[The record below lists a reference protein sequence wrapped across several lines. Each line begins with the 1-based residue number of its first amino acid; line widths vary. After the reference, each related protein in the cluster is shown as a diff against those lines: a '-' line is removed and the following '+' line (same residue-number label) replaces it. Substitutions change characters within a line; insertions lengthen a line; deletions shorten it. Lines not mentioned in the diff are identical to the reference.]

1 MSLTA
6 GSKLG
11 PYEILAPIGEGG
23 MGQVY
28 RAKDTKL
35 KREVA
40 LKVLPDSF
48 AGDPER
54 MARFQREAEVL
65 ASLNHPNIAQI
76 YGSEERALVMEL
88 VAGETLQGPLPLETA
103 LNYAKQIAD
112 ALEAAH
118 DKGIVHRDLKPA
130 NIMITPAGVVKVL
143 DFGLASVLNR
153 DREGADPASSPTMTI
168 AATQA
173 GMIMGTAGYMSP
185 EQARGKTVDKRAD
198 IWAFGVVLFEMLT
211 GQRLFEGET
220 VSDTLAQVLTKQ
232 PDWEQVPAKVRRLL
246 KKCLEK
252 DPKKRL
258 RDIGDAWELLEEGQS
273 ATASSRSRLG
283 MTGRVGLAGWVAAGV
298 VTVIAAALAVVH
310 FREQPPEAPVAR
322 TSILAPEE
330 ASGFVLNANLGGS
343 AISPDG
349 RLLAFVANVKGK
361 PNLFVRPLD
370 SLKARSLP
378 GTEGA
383 SRPFWSPDSRN
394 IGFQANGRLQR
405 IGMNEGAPRIICD
418 AAQAR
423 GATWNGDGVIVF
435 HSRANQALNRVAAS
449 GGAPQPL
456 TAVDE
461 KTETYHY
468 WPQFLPDGKHFLYL
482 IRAQPVT
489 QSAIYV
495 GSLDDKPE
503 EKRRVKLVDSQLGAI
518 FAPNPSTPGKGHL
531 LWVQGQSL
539 MAQAFNAETL
549 KLSGEA
555 VPVAESIGE
564 TETNGYADLSASRTG
579 VLAYGNSRLGSY
591 RLSWIDRGG
600 KRSEPFAESLAR
612 FRISPDGNS
621 VMTIRS
627 SSTLELWRIDL
638 LRNAQTRFT
647 FSGGQAPLWSP
658 DGREVVFANGAE
670 IFRQPAS
677 GAGEPVELLKQKSG
691 NMPQDWSDDG
701 KWFLY
706 SRISGAETEIW
717 AMPMEDAGKIKKP
730 FVFLKAPGL
739 SYVRFSPGAAGQR
752 WVAYTSG
759 ESGQAQVYIQDFPD
773 RHGKWQ
779 VSTAGGLGSTWNRN
793 GKELFYFTEGGK
805 MMAVPVKANGMVLSL
820 GQPEPVFDIP
830 SATDYDVSPD
840 GKRFLVLLPQ
850 DQGRQDSITL
860 VQNWQAALGR

>member
-76 YGSEERALVMEL
+76 YGVEERALVMEL
-88 VAGETLQGPLPLETA
+88 VEGQTLQGPLPLETA

-130 NIMITPAGVVKVL
+130 NIMVKPAGVVKVL
-143 DFGLASVLNR
+143 DFGLAAVAQSSDQSN
-153 DREGADPASSPTMTI
+153 PANSPTLTI
-168 AATQA
+168 SPTRA
-173 GMIMGTAGYMSP
+173 GMILGTAGYMSP
-185 EQARGKTVDKRAD
+185 EQARGKAVDKRAD
-198 IWAFGVVLFEMLT
+198 IWAFGVVFYEMLT
-211 GQRLFEGET
+211 GERLFEGET

-232 PDWEQVPAKVRRLL
+232 PDWEQVPSKVRRLL

-258 RDIGDAWELLEEGQS
+258 RDIGDAWELLEEGAPE

-283 MTGRVGLAGWVAAGV
+283 MTGWAAAVVFAIALAG
-298 VTVIAAALAVVH
+298 LSFLH
-310 FREQPPEAPVAR
+310 FREKPPEALLAR
-322 TSILAPEE
+322 TSILPPEE
-330 ASGFVLNANLGGS
+330 ASGFVLNANFGGS

-349 RLLAFVANVKGK
+349 RVLAFVANVKGK
-361 PNLFVRPLD
+361 SSLFVRPLD
-370 SLKARSLP
+370 SLAARILP

-394 IGFQANGRLQR
+394 IGFQANGKLQR
-405 IGMNEGAPRIICD
+405 IGLNEGAPRIICD
-418 AAQAR
+418 SAQAR
-423 GATWNGDGVIVF
+423 GATWNADGVIVF
-435 HSRANQALNRVAAS
+435 HSRTNQALSRVAAS
-449 GGAPQPL
+449 GGAPQPI

-503 EKRRVKLVDSQLGAI
+503 EKKRVKLVDSQLGAI

-539 MAQAFNAETL
+539 MAQAFNPETL

-564 TETNGYADLSASRTG
+564 TETNGYADLSASRMG

-591 RLSWIDRGG
+591 RLNWIDRSG
-600 KRSEPFAESLAR
+600 KKSEPFAESGAG

-621 VMTIRS
+621 AMTIRS
-627 SSTLELWRIDL
+627 SSTTELWRIDL

-647 FSGGQAPLWSP
+647 FSGGQAPVWSP
-658 DGREVVFANGAE
+658 DGREVVFNNGAA

-677 GAGEPVELLKQKSG
+677 GAGEAVELVKQKSG
-691 NMPQDWSDDG
+691 NIPLDWSEDG
-701 KWFLY
+701 KWLLY
-706 SRISGAETEIW
+706 SQLAGAETEIW
-717 AMPMEDAGKIKKP
+717 AMPMEDAGKIGKP

-739 SYVRFSPGAAGQR
+739 SHARFSPGAAGQR
-752 WVAYTSG
+752 WMAYTSR
-759 ESGQAQVYIQDFPD
+759 ESGQYQVYIQDFPD
-773 RHGKWQ
+773 KHGKWQ
-779 VSTAGGLGSTWNRN
+779 VSTTGGLGPVWNRN
-793 GKELFYFTEGGK
+793 GKELFYRNEGGNIA
-805 MMAVPVKANGMVLSL
+805 MAVPVKANGMALSL
-820 GQPEPVFDIP
+820 GQPVPVFDVP
-830 SATDYDVSPD
+830 GASDYDVNPD

-860 VQNWQAALGR
+860 VQNWQSGLGR

>member
-1 MSLTA
+1 MSLAA

-11 PYEILAPIGEGG
+11 FYEILAPIGAGG

-76 YGSEERALVMEL
+76 YGVEERALVMEL

-130 NIMITPAGVVKVL
+130 NIMVTSEGVVKVL

-153 DREGADPASSPTMTI
+153 DREGGDPASSPTMTI

-185 EQARGKTVDKRAD
+185 EQARGKPVDKRAD
-198 IWAFGVVLFEMLT
+198 IWAFGVVLFEVLT

-232 PDWEQVPAKVRRLL
+232 ADWEQVPVKVRRLL

-258 RDIGDAWELLEEGQS
+258 RDIGDAWELLEDGQ
-273 ATASSRSRLG
+273 ATTAPSGSRLG
-283 MTGRVGLAGWVAAGV
+283 MTGWVAAGLLA
-298 VTVIAAALAVVH
+298 VIAAALALVH
-310 FREQPPEAPVAR
+310 FREQPPEAPEVR
-322 TSILAPEE
+322 TSILPPEE
-330 ASGFVLNANLGGS
+330 ASVFVLNANLGGS

-349 RLLAFVANVKGK
+349 RLLAFVANMKGK
-361 PNLFVRPLD
+361 SSLFVRPLD
-370 SLKARSLP
+370 SFKARILP

-405 IGMNEGAPRIICD
+405 IGLNEGAPRTICD

-423 GATWNGDGVIVF
+423 GATWNADGVIVF

-449 GGAPQPL
+449 GGTPQPL

-482 IRAQPVT
+482 IRAEPVT

-503 EKRRVKLVDSQLGAI
+503 EKKRVKLVDSQLGAT

-555 VPVAESIGE
+555 APVAESIGE
-564 TETNGYADLSASRTG
+564 TETDGYADLSASRTG

-591 RLSWIDRGG
+591 RLCWIDRSG
-600 KRSEPFAESLAR
+600 KRSEPIAESSAR

-627 SSTLELWRIDL
+627 STTSDLWRIDL

-647 FSGGQAPLWSP
+647 FSGGQSPAWSP
-658 DGREVVFANGAE
+658 DGQEVVFSNGAGM
-670 IFRQPAS
+670 FRQPAS
-677 GAGEPVELLKQKSG
+677 GAKEPVELLKQKSG
-691 NMPQDWSDDG
+691 VLPQDWSDDG
-701 KWFLY
+701 KWLLY
-706 SRISGAETEIW
+706 NQLTGGENETW
-717 AMPMEDAGKIKKP
+717 ALPIRDAGRIGKP
-730 FVFLKAPGL
+730 FVFLKAPAL
-739 SYVRFSPGAAGQR
+739 THPRFSPGAAGQR
-752 WVAYTSG
+752 WVAYSSR

-773 RHGKWQ
+773 KRGKWQ
-779 VSTAGGLGSTWNRN
+779 VSTAGGVEPAWNRN
-793 GKELFYFTEGGK
+793 GKELFYMSEGGD
-805 MMAVPVKANGMVLSL
+805 MAVAVPVKANGIALSL
-820 GQPEPVFDIP
+820 GQQEPVFNIP
-830 SATDYDVSPD
+830 GATDYDVSPD
-840 GKRFLVLLPQ
+840 GQHFLVLLPQ

-860 VQNWQAALGR
+860 LQNWQAALGR

>member
-1 MSLTA
+1 M
-6 GSKLG
+6 
-11 PYEILAPIGEGG
+11 GE
-23 MGQVY
+23 VY

-35 KREVA
+35 KRDVA

-48 AGDPER
+48 ASDPER

-65 ASLNHPNIAQI
+65 AALNHPNIAAI
-76 YGSEERALVMEL
+76 YGVEERALVMEL
-88 VAGETLQGPLPLETA
+88 VPGESIKGPQSLETA

-118 DKGIVHRDLKPA
+118 EKGIVHRDLKPA
-130 NIMITPAGVVKVL
+130 NIMVTPEGLVKVL
-143 DFGLASVLNR
+143 DFGLAAVAQSS
-153 DREGADPASSPTMTI
+153 DPSNPANSPTLTI
-168 AATQA
+168 SPTRA
-173 GMIMGTAGYMSP
+173 GMILGTAGYMSP
-185 EQARGKTVDKRAD
+185 EQARGKPVDKRAD

-258 RDIGDAWELLEEGQS
+258 RDIGDAWELLEEGEP
-273 ATASSRSRLG
+273 APIAPRRSRLG
-283 MTGRVGLAGWVAAGV
+283 KIAWGVAGMLLVAL
-298 VTVIAAALAVVH
+298 AALAFVH

-322 TSILAPEE
+322 TSILPPEE

-349 RLLAFVANVKGK
+349 RLLAFVANLKGK
-361 PNLFVRPLD
+361 SSLFIRPLD
-370 SLKARSLP
+370 SLKARILP

-405 IGMNEGAPRIICD
+405 IGLNEGAPRIICD

-423 GATWNGDGVIVF
+423 GATWNADGVIVF

-503 EKRRVKLVDSQLGAI
+503 QKKRVKLVDSQLGAT

-539 MAQAFNAETL
+539 MAQAFNPETL

-564 TETNGYADLSASRTG
+564 TETDGYADLSASRTG
-579 VLAYGNSRLGSY
+579 VLAYGNLRLGSY
-591 RLSWIDRGG
+591 RLSWIDRSG
-600 KRSEPFAESLAR
+600 KRSEPFAESSAG

-638 LRNAQTRFT
+638 LRNAETRFT
-647 FSGGQAPLWSP
+647 FSGGQSPVWSP
-658 DGREVVFANGAE
+658 DGREVVFNYGAA

-677 GAGEPVELLKQKSG
+677 GVGEPVELLKQKSG
-691 NMPQDWSDDG
+691 ILPLDWSEDG
-701 KWFLY
+701 KWLLY
-706 SRISGAETEIW
+706 TQISGAEREIW
-717 AMPMEDAGKIKKP
+717 ALPMEDAGKIGKP
-730 FVFLKAPGL
+730 LAFLKAPSL
-739 SYVRFSPGAAGQR
+739 ANARFSPGAGQR
-752 WVAYTSG
+752 WVAYTSS

-773 RHGKWQ
+773 KHGKWQ
-779 VSTAGGLGSTWNRN
+779 VSTTGGLGPVWNRN
-793 GKELFYFTEGGK
+793 GKELFYMSEGGD
-805 MMAVPVKANGMVLSL
+805 MVMAVPVKANGMALSL
-820 GQPEPVFDIP
+820 GQPEPVLDIP
-830 SATDYDVSPD
+830 GAVYYDVSPD

-860 VQNWQAALGR
+860 VQNWQSALGR

>member
-23 MGQVY
+23 MGEVY

-48 AGDPER
+48 ARDPER

-76 YGSEERALVMEL
+76 YGVEDRALVMEL
-88 VAGETLQGPLPLETA
+88 VAGETLQGPLPLDTA
-103 LNYAKQIAD
+103 INYAKQIAD

-130 NIMITPAGVVKVL
+130 NIMITAAGVVKVL
-143 DFGLASVLNR
+143 DFGLAAVTQPSGESQEDPNR
-153 DREGADPASSPTMTI
+153 SPTLTMR
-168 AATQA
+168 ATQA
-173 GMIMGTAGYMSP
+173 GMIMGTAAYMSP
-185 EQARGKTVDKRAD
+185 EQARGKRVDKRAD
-198 IWAFGVVLFEMLT
+198 IWAFGVVFYEMLT
-211 GQRLFEGET
+211 GRRLFEGET
-220 VSDTLAQVLTKQ
+220 VSDILAQVLTKQ

-252 DPKKRL
+252 DPKRRL
-258 RDIGDAWELLEEGQS
+258 RDIGDAWELLEDGEPG
-273 ATASSRSRLG
+273 TASSRSRL
-283 MTGRVGLAGWVAAGV
+283 GLAGWVAAGV
-298 VTVIAAALAVVH
+298 VAVIAAALAFVH
-310 FREQPPEAPVAR
+310 FREMPPEASVVR

-330 ASGFVLNANLGGS
+330 ASSFVLNANLGGS

-349 RLLAFVANVKGK
+349 RLLAFVANVKGGSS
-361 PNLFVRPLD
+361 LFVRPLD
-370 SLKARSLP
+370 SLKARTLP
-378 GTEGA
+378 GTAGA

-405 IGMNEGAPRIICD
+405 IGLNEGAPRIICD

-423 GATWNGDGVIVF
+423 GATWNADGVIVF
-435 HSRANQALNRVAAS
+435 HSRVNQALNRVAAS
-449 GGAPQPL
+449 GGVPQPL

-482 IRAQPVT
+482 IRAQPVN

-495 GSLDDKPE
+495 GSLDEKPE
-503 EKRRVKLVDSQLGAI
+503 DKKRVKLVDSQLGAI

-564 TETNGYADLSASRTG
+564 TETDGYADLSASRTG

-600 KRSEPFAESLAR
+600 KRSEPIAESLAR

-621 VMTIRS
+621 IMTIGS
-627 SSTLELWRIDL
+627 SSMTELWRIDL

-647 FSGGQAPLWSP
+647 FSGGQSPVWSP
-658 DGREVVFANGAE
+658 DGREVVFDNAAG

-677 GAGEPVELLKQKSG
+677 GAGEPVEFVKQKSG
-691 NMPQDWSDDG
+691 AIPQDWSDDG
-701 KWFLY
+701 KWLLY
-706 SRISGAETEIW
+706 NQLAGGETETW
-717 AMPMEDAGKIKKP
+717 AMPMEDAGKIGKA

-739 SYVRFSPGAAGQR
+739 THPRFSPGAAGQR
-752 WVAYTSG
+752 WVAYASR

-773 RHGKWQ
+773 KHGKWQ
-779 VSTAGGLGSTWNRN
+779 VSTTGGVEPLWNRN
-793 GKELFYFTEGGK
+793 GKELFYMNEGGD
-805 MMAVPVKANGMVLSL
+805 MAMAVPVKANGMALSL
-820 GQPEPVFDIP
+820 GQPEPVFNVP
-830 SATDYDVSPD
+830 GATDYDVSPD